1 MRIVALALRFYA
13 VLLFLALAWIYLQGR
28 LNWNLFF
35 PSTPQEFTLGVL
47 FGIGIA
53 LFIIVLSLF
62 SSRNFGW
69 GQLLEKEFRKVL
81 VPLAPREIV
90 LLAGVSGFVEEFFF
104 RGTLQPV
111 IGIVFTSILFG
122 VVHFVPK
129 KVFIPWSLYATFA
142 GFVLGSLYEITKG
155 LVPSI
160 IAHVLVN
167 LVLIFSL
174 NRQQSMQAA

>member
-1 MRIVALALRFYA
+1 MRIVASALRFYA
-13 VLLFLALAWIYLQGR
+13 VFFLFALAWIYLQGR
-28 LNWNLFF
+28 LNWGLFF
-35 PSTPQEFTLGVL
+35 PSTPRELTLGVL
-47 FGIGIA
+47 LGIGIG

-62 SSRNFGW
+62 SSRNFAW
-69 GQLLEKEFRKVL
+69 GRLLEKEFRKVL

-90 LLAGVSGFVEEFFF
+90 VLAGVSGFVEEFFF
-104 RGTLQPV
+104 RGALQPV
-111 IGIVFTSILFG
+111 IGIVITSFLFG

-129 KVFIPWSLYATFA
+129 RVFIPWSLYATFA
-142 GFVLGSLYEITKG
+142 GFVLGSLYEITRG
-155 LVPSI
+155 LVPSV